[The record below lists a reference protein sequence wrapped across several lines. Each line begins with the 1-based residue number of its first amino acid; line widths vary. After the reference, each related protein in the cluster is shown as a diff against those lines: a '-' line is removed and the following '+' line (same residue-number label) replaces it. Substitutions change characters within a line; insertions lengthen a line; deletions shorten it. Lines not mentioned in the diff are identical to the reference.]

1 MLVSV
6 TTHVNTVVYV
16 FQLTLD
22 RYVNAVMWNTR
33 ALIVNEV
40 NKCPHTL
47 PLGENKSVESHN
59 INMLENGKEKGN
71 IWEAFY

>member
-1 MLVSV
+1 M
-6 TTHVNTVVYV
+6 
-16 FQLTLD
+16 
-22 RYVNAVMWNTR
+22 
-33 ALIVNEV
+33 NEV